1 MSDPPLTN
9 VSRAVRYRE
18 IAENCRTWAKEAR
31 NEAERKD
38 FLDMARIGAHANA
51 EFDKGPTEGGL
62 IRSSPVVSASKNAL
76 WAVRGRR
83 RDHRGTAIGAIQT

>member
-38 FLDMARIGAHANA
+38 FLDMARIGARANA

-62 IRSSPVVSASKNAL
+62 IRSSPVVSAS
-76 WAVRGRR
+76 
-83 RDHRGTAIGAIQT
+83 GATYAGIVSRPSCEAGAPEEDWW